1 MTPTQHVTPVAGLL
15 VIDSI
20 IVTPSPSPAI
30 ALEGA
35 VTGAVPARLVVRGSR
50 QTLSTDITVDGSRW
64 TATLPLLHS
73 MWGRPALP
81 PRSGP
86 YVVIAQAADGSPLGI
101 EVDTELPAPQL
112 IEGLTRVSFDDL
124 EDGLDV
130 RFSAPLSDRERG
142 PLQQAALEADYRSAR
157 FEPINA
163 VFFESFYGQNAS
175 CNPRAIDRELARL
188 RPDITRYWSVAD
200 ASVEVPPGA
209 VAL

>member
-50 QTLSTDITVDGSRW
+50 QTLSTDITVDGSR
-64 TATLPLLHS
+64 
-73 MWGRPALP
+73 
-81 PRSGP
+81 
-86 YVVIAQAADGSPLGI
+86 LGI
-101 EVDTELPAPQL
+101 EVATELPAPHL